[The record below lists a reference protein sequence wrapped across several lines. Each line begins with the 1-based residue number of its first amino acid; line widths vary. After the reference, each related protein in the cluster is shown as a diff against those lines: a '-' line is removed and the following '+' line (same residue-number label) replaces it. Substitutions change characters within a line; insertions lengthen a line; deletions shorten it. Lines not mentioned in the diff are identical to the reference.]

1 MEIITSTAEE
11 STDKTDTLDMKVLLK
26 KAKEKDASDLHIIA
40 GAPPGFRTRGELRPE
55 GKTKLMPE
63 ITRDLIYQVFTEGQR
78 KTFEKQGY
86 LDFSFSFPGVG
97 RFRVNAHLQRG
108 SVAAAFRLIPIN
120 PPPFSELG
128 LPEII
133 LDLALRPKGLVLVT
147 GPTGSGKSTT
157 LASMIDNINE
167 KRAVHIITIED
178 PIEYL
183 HSHKKAMVEQI
194 EVGMDIP
201 SFALALKFALRQD
214 PDVILIGEMRD
225 LETIATAITAAET
238 GHLVL
243 ATLHTQDAPQTINRI
258 IDVFPPHQQSQICVQ
273 LASALQG
280 IIAQTLLPRKDRSGR
295 IAALEIMINTPA
307 VAHLIRSGKAHQL
320 YTNIQ
325 TGAQYGMKLM
335 DDALRKLV
343 KKGVVSA
350 EDALDKASNREA
362 LEQSLAELSQHTR
375 AKQKR

>member
-1 MEIITSTAEE
+1 MEITTSTVEE
-11 STDKTDTLDMKVLLK
+11 STDKTDTLDMRALLK

-40 GAPPGFRTRGELRPE
+40 GVPPGFRTRGELRPE

-63 ITRDLIYQVFTEGQR
+63 ITRDLIYQVFTEEQR

-133 LDLALRPKGLVLVT
+133 LDLALRPKGLVLIT

-201 SFALALKFALRQD
+201 SFPLALKLTLRQD

-258 IDVFPPHQQSQICVQ
+258 IDVFPPHQQSQIRVQ

-280 IIAQTLLPRKDRSGR
+280 IIAQTLLPRKDKSGR

-307 VAHLIRSGKAHQL
+307 VANLIRGGKTHQL

-325 TGAQYGMKLM
+325 TGAQYGMRLM
-335 DDALRKLV
+335 DDVLRKLV

-350 EDALDKASNREA
+350 EDALEKASNREA
-362 LEQSLAELSQHTR
+362 LERSLGGLSQHTR

>member
-1 MEIITSTAEE
+1 MEITTSTAEE
-11 STDKTDTLDMKVLLK
+11 STVKTDTLDMRVLLK
-26 KAKEKDASDLHIIA
+26 KAKEKNASDLHIIA

-63 ITRDLIYQVFTEGQR
+63 MTRDLIYQVFTEEQR

-86 LDFSFSFPGVG
+86 LDFSFSFPRVG

-128 LPEII
+128 LPEIV
-133 LDLALRPKGLVLVT
+133 LDLALRPKGLVLIT

-258 IDVFPPHQQSQICVQ
+258 IDVFPPHQQSQIRVQ
-273 LASALQG
+273 LASAL
-280 IIAQTLLPRKDRSGR
+280 
-295 IAALEIMINTPA
+295 
-307 VAHLIRSGKAHQL
+307 
-320 YTNIQ
+320 
-325 TGAQYGMKLM
+325 
-335 DDALRKLV
+335 
-343 KKGVVSA
+343 
-350 EDALDKASNREA
+350 
-362 LEQSLAELSQHTR
+362 
-375 AKQKR
+375 

>member
-1 MEIITSTAEE
+1 MEITTSTVEE
-11 STDKTDTLDMKVLLK
+11 STGKADTLDIKVLLK
-26 KAKEKDASDLHIIA
+26 KTKEKDASDLHIIA

-63 ITRDLIYQVFTEGQR
+63 MTRDLIYQVFTEEQR

-120 PPPFSELG
+120 PPSFSELG

-133 LDLALRPKGLVLVT
+133 LDLALRPKGLVLIT

-167 KRAVHIITIED
+167 NRAVHIITVED

-258 IDVFPPHQQSQICVQ
+258 IDVFPPHQQSQIRVQ

-280 IIAQTLLPRKDRSGR
+280 IIAQALLPRKDRSGR

-307 VAHLIRSGKAHQL
+307 VANLIRGGKTHQL

-335 DDALRKLV
+335 DDALRQLV

-350 EDALDKASNREA
+350 EDALEKASNREA
-362 LEQSLAELSQHTR
+362 LERSLGGLSQHTR
-375 AKQKR
+375 AEQRR